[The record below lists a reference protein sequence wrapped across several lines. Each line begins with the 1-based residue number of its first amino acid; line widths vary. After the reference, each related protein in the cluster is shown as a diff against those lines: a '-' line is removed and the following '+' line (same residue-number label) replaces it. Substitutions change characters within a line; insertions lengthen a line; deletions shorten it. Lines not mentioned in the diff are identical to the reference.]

1 MLTKS
6 ILTQRIRKDKP
17 LAEPM
22 YVRKSLS
29 HHQSHSSWLV
39 SFTINCYRLWIGQWM
54 IAKVLHQ

>member
-39 SFTINCYRLWIGQWM
+39 SFTINCYRLWIG
-54 IAKVLHQ
+54 